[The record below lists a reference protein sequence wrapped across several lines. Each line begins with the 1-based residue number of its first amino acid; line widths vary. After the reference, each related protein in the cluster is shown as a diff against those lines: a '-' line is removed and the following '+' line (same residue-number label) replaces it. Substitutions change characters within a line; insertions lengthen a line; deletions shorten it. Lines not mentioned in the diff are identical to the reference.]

1 MLAAGYKPG
10 FQTRKINHSSASTLL
25 ERLRRNLNAMLRTGR
40 TLPSGK
46 LVLHW
51 TSKGAIVRCEATASE
66 ISRTLRPLILKAW
79 QGPFV
84 NSGGAAPPPPLAL
97 RSLATL
103 KATPGLCPRSPGCAR
118 AIPSLLRDHRSG
130 CGTVVPHVVGRT
142 QTRT

>member
-25 ERLRRNLNAMLRTGR
+25 ERLRRNLNAVLRTGR

-66 ISRTLRPLILKAW
+66 IS
-79 QGPFV
+79 
-84 NSGGAAPPPPLAL
+84 
-97 RSLATL
+97 
-103 KATPGLCPRSPGCAR
+103 
-118 AIPSLLRDHRSG
+118 
-130 CGTVVPHVVGRT
+130 
-142 QTRT
+142 